1 MVNIIDVDETLG
13 APALNIGGEPAMA
26 EVQKAGIETVTEPE
40 ALIPAET
47 VAEHTADESEL
58 PSKSRPTASSRKAGP
73 TTKKLPPKKKPGVK
87 AVSPAK
93 IPKHGLTV
101 AEREELNELR
111 MLREER
117 NRKEREATEKL
128 KAPEIRKI
136 ERDVISLSDDQD
148 SDAVCLPSM
157 VRVRQASPSP
167 SPRAPRS
174 RSPEL
179 PRSYRRQD
187 STRDHSPCDG
197 NMGYAVQERLRQE
210 RIRESADE
218 VRIDMARQRLEDAV
232 YQCGQVCKKSGIVE
246 SIGHG
251 SHGDASCQKI

>member
-1 MVNIIDVDETLG
+1 MISIIDIDETLG
-13 APALNIGGEPAMA
+13 APALNIGGELAMA
-26 EVQKAGIETVTEPE
+26 EVQQAGIATVAKEPE
-40 ALIPAET
+40 AFIPAET

-73 TTKKLPPKKKPGVK
+73 TTKKVAPKKKPGVK

-136 ERDVISLSDDQD
+136 ERDVISLSDDQE

-167 SPRAPRS
+167 SPRAP
-174 RSPEL
+174 EL
-179 PRSYRRQD
+179 IMKYSYVHFRVNEILLTGVNNEIFIHLW
-187 STRDHSPCDG
+187 STSSTSCG
-197 NMGYAVQERLRQE
+197 LTGVN
-210 RIRESADE
+210 SAD
-218 VRIDMARQRLEDAV
+218 ILNISKISEDH
-232 YQCGQVCKKSGIVE
+232 YIEYIS
-246 SIGHG
+246 SNT
-251 SHGDASCQKI
+251 SCINRS